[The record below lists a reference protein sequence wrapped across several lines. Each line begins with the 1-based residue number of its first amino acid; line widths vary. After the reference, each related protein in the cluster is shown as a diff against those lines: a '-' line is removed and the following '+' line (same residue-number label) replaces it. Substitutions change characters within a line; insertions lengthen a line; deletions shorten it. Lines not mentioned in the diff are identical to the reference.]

1 LFNHF
6 MKRTAMTRR
15 LFLSTTLVVA
25 ATATLPTLIAG
36 MSTPAMAQ
44 SNVLNLYTARHYSSD
59 DALYAKFT
67 AKTGIKVNVVSSS
80 DEPLLERIRS
90 EGAASPADVILL
102 VDATRLWR
110 AQQEGLFQPLKS
122 AVLDKA
128 IPTDR
133 RGGDAWVGLTTR
145 ERVLI
150 IDPTRVKPE
159 QVSTYASLA
168 DPSLKG
174 LVCSRTASH
183 PYMLSLIGSQLA
195 KHGSE
200 KTEAWMRGVIANLAR
215 PSKGGDTDQIRAV
228 ASGEC
233 GVAISN
239 SYYYA
244 RLMRSDKPEDK
255 AAVAKTR
262 LVWPDQKGDG
272 THLNISGGGIAKHA
286 QNAANA
292 RAFLEFLAS
301 PEIQGQFA
309 MANNERPVV
318 AKVPYD
324 NPALTS
330 LGTFK
335 ADPMPVEKFASQ
347 SRLAQQLVDKTGWR

>member
-1 LFNHF
+1 
-6 MKRTAMTRR
+6 MTKR
-15 LFLSTTLVVA
+15 LFLYSTLVVA

-36 MSTPAMAQ
+36 MRTPAMAQ
-44 SNVLNLYTARHYSSD
+44 SNSLNLYTARHYSSD
-59 DALYAKFT
+59 DALYAQFT
-67 AKTGIKVNVVSSS
+67 AKTGIKVNVVSAA

-122 AVLDKA
+122 TALDKA
-128 IPTDR
+128 IPADR

-150 IDPTRVKPE
+150 VDPTKVKPE

-195 KHGSE
+195 KHGPE

-244 RLMRSDKPEDK
+244 RLMRSDKAEDK

-292 RAFLEFLAS
+292 RTFLEFLAS

-309 MANNERPVV
+309 MANNERPVL

-324 NPALTS
+324 NPALKT